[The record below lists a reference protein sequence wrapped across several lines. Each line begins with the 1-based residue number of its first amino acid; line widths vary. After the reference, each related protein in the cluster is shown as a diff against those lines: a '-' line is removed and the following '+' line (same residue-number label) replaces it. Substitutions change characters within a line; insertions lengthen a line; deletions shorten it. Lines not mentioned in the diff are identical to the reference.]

1 VRWGLVLA
9 AVVLA
14 SLGAAASGS
23 SQAAPNVRV
32 TVTPSAPRAT
42 SGTSPLG
49 QREFTVTFH
58 VTISS
63 DATCENLSV
72 TYTYGTRFNGRPSL
86 GENVTESFDSGAPAT
101 SGAFDVQA
109 SASPAETIAFNAQG
123 SCEQEDGTVLS
134 TSGRV
139 TRTVRIPAHS
149 CEQGPL
155 RVLAVR
161 GSARRGGR
169 IAVRAGHYVRVDDA
183 VSLGRRS
190 SLTFGAPECRGFRVT
205 VASRRSTG
213 IRTGAYSATSRG
225 FATVVAGSAT
235 VGFRGDRH
243 SGGLETPGAIVLPRT
258 LARFSAAATSRTVT
272 TVRVRSGT
280 VAVAPRLRRA
290 TFGKRVVVRAGH
302 GVRCAARVCR

>member
-1 VRWGLVLA
+1 VT
-9 AVVLA
+9 
-14 SLGAAASGS
+14 SLGAAASGR
-23 SQAAPNVRV
+23 SQAAPSVAI

-42 SGTSPLG
+42 TGTTPLG
-49 QREFTVTFH
+49 RREFTVTFH
-58 VTISS
+58 VTVSS
-63 DATCENLSV
+63 DAACENLSV

-86 GENVTESFDSGAPAT
+86 GENVSESFDSGAPAT

-109 SASPAETIAFNAQG
+109 SASPAETIAFDAQG
-123 SCEQEDGTVLS
+123 RCEQEDGTVLS

-139 TRTVRIPAHS
+139 ARTVQIPPHS

-161 GSARRGGR
+161 GSVRRGGR

-190 SLTFGAPECRGFRVT
+190 SLTFGAPECRGFSVT
-205 VASRRSTG
+205 VASRRSIG

-225 FATVVAGSAT
+225 LATVVAAGAT
-235 VGFRGDRH
+235 VAFRGDRH

-258 LARFSAAATSRTVT
+258 LARFGVSASSRTLT

-280 VAVAPRLRRA
+280 VAVAPRVRRS